1 MAAIAKL
8 QISVQSFY
16 HPSSID
22 FSIPNWNSRPHP
34 NSGPNPVRRDGVSSY
49 RWWRHRQPL
58 SPMRC
63 RSFKSEEEETGRVP
77 LKRKGPLYSL
87 KSLIRKV
94 SGMPSQTDGQY
105 RKAVEKVEEIFFSIA
120 TQLGR
125 YLLTNDKHRCYT
137 CSWISVIS
145 WLGGIIIGTMIGAN
159 IVLEEHC
166 NAGPR
171 NVVIT
176 GSTRGLGKALAREF
190 LLSGDRVV
198 VASRSPE
205 SVCTTVEELNE
216 YLKEGISMAG
226 EKGKAKFSHAK
237 VVGMA
242 VMFANLIVLGSW
254 PTFAINELGSIDI
267 WINNAG
273 TNKGFRPLIQFTDE
287 DITQIVSTNLI
298 GSLICTK
305 EALHVMKS
313 QGKGGHIFNM
323 DGAGS
328 GGSSTPLT
336 AVYGSTKCGLR
347 QLHASLLKECKRSK
361 TGIHTASPGMVLT
374 DLLLSGSTLR
384 NKQMFNIICE
394 LPETV
399 ARTLVPRMRAVKG
412 SGKAIN
418 YLTPPRILLALV
430 TAWLR
435 RGRWFDDQGRALYA
449 AEADRIRNWAESR
462 ARFSFT
468 DAMDMLHALN
478 ELFLLVLEPIYNA
491 NDHDRLGG
499 LVAVV
504 QGLHDSEPEIQT
516 SFAWILGNACQN
528 NAIVQKHILQHGALT
543 KLLKMELFF
552 FENGELVLRDIMRN
566 FSVDIR
572 VHKKVVLLV
581 LDLADSQLTNVV
593 LSGKVLLNGK
603 KQRLDYGVMAYV
615 THENVLLG
623 TLTVSETF
631 ISFAYLQLPTTMRKK
646 HMQATVE

>member
-22 FSIPNWNSRPHP
+22 FSSIPNRNSSPLAY
-34 NSGPNPVRRDGVSSY
+34 SGRNPRRRDGVSLY
-49 RWWRHRQPL
+49 RWWKDRHFL
-58 SPMRC
+58 APMRC
-63 RSFKSEEEETGRVP
+63 RSFRSEEEKTGRAP

-87 KSLIRKV
+87 KSLILKV
-94 SGMPSQTDGQY
+94 SGLPSQSGGGEY
-105 RKAVEKVEEIFFSIA
+105 RKAAVEKAEEIFFSVV

-125 YLLTNDKHRCYT
+125 YLLTMMST
-137 CSWISVIS
+137 GVILAVGFQLSGGDNQMNTLIWYS

-159 IVLEEHC
+159 TVLEEHC

-198 VASRSPE
+198 IASRSPE

-216 YLKEGISMAG
+216 NLKEGISMAG
-226 EKGKAKFSHAK
+226 DKGKGKFSRAK

-242 VMFANLIVLGSW
+242 CDVCKPDSVRKLADFAVD
-254 PTFAINELGSIDI
+254 ELGSIDI

-273 TNKGFRPLIQFTDE
+273 TNKGFRPLIQFTDD

-305 EALHVMKS
+305 EALRVMKS
-313 QGKGGHIFNM
+313 QDKGGHIFNM

-347 QLHASLLKECKRSK
+347 QLHASLQKENKRSK

-399 ARTLVPRMRAVKG
+399 ARTLVPRMRVVKG
-412 SGKAIN
+412 NGKAIN

-462 ARFSFT
+462 AHFSFT
-468 DAMDMLHALN
+468 DAMEMYAENTWVSVFSLS
-478 ELFLLVLEPIYNA
+478 
-491 NDHDRLGG
+491 
-499 LVAVV
+499 VV
-504 QGLHDSEPEIQT
+504 CAFI
-516 SFAWILGNACQN
+516 ILSSSS
-528 NAIVQKHILQHGALT
+528 GA
-543 KLLKMELFF
+543 FP
-552 FENGELVLRDIMRN
+552 
-566 FSVDIR
+566 
-572 VHKKVVLLV
+572 
-581 LDLADSQLTNVV
+581 
-593 LSGKVLLNGK
+593 
-603 KQRLDYGVMAYV
+603 
-615 THENVLLG
+615 G
-623 TLTVSETF
+623 T
-631 ISFAYLQLPTTMRKK
+631 
-646 HMQATVE
+646 